1 MSALKKVSGKGLG
14 LIIVILLLAGIN
26 LLASLWHQRIDL
38 TSEKRFT
45 LSAPT
50 KKMLKKL
57 DGEVK
62 VDILLKGEFPSA
74 FKRLA
79 NAAEETLQEFKEV
92 AGNKIT
98 YRFVLPDDEMDE
110 VNVKYGDTVAALGID
125 PVNLKVQ
132 LKAGEQQ
139 QLVYPAA
146 LVQYKGK
153 SFAVNLYSGNK
164 IFISPNELNSAEAMM
179 EYKFAEAIDK
189 LSYTSK
195 PLVAYSVG
203 NGEPTGYNTYDMVQN
218 VLRKDYQLFTF
229 NINTQPSIPDTF
241 NLLIITKPTKPFT
254 EEEKLKIDQ
263 YVMKGGK
270 LLMFVDK
277 LEAEMDSLQQK
288 NEVIAY
294 DRDLGLND
302 LLFRYGVRI
311 NSDLIMDLQCDLL
324 PFDVNG
330 NGQYEWLQ
338 WNYFPLFQTKSN
350 HPINKNIGLVAS
362 KFVNSIDTVEAEGI
376 KKTVLL
382 SSSSNSR
389 VITTPALISGREN
402 VNAPENEKFKKQNI
416 PAGILLEGKFQS
428 LYRNRL
434 SQVMKDSIESYGGHF
449 LSEAL
454 SAGKMIIV
462 ADGDIV
468 LNGAANNQPI
478 PMGMNQFAY
487 GTQKE
492 FPFANRDFLQNCM
505 DYLVDRSGLMEAKS
519 KDYTLRLLDAKK
531 VEDEKST
538 WQIINI
544 VAPILL
550 VSLFAFV
557 YQWRRKRKYTVTQS

>member
-1 MSALKKVSGKGLG
+1 MSSPKKAYSKG
-14 LIIVILLLAGIN
+14 IIIPAVTLLLVGIN

-50 KKMLKKL
+50 KKLLKKL
-57 DGEVK
+57 DGEVT

-79 NAAEETLQEFKEV
+79 NSAEETLQEFKEI
-92 AGNKIT
+92 AGNKIN

-110 VNVKYGDTVAALGID
+110 VNTKYADTAASLGIE
-125 PVNLKVQ
+125 PINLKVQ

-146 LVQYKGK
+146 LVHYKGK
-153 SFAVNLYSGNK
+153 IFAVNLYSGNK
-164 IFISPNELNSAEAMM
+164 IFISPNELNSAEAQM
-179 EYKFAEAIDK
+179 EYKFADAIDK
-189 LSYTSK
+189 LSYDAK
-195 PLVAYSVG
+195 PLVAYSAG
-203 NGEPTGYNTYDMVQN
+203 NGEPGDYKSYDLQSI
-218 VLRKDYQLFTF
+218 LKKDYQLFTI
-229 NINTQPSIPDTF
+229 NINTLPVIPDTF
-241 NLLIITKPTKPFT
+241 NLLIVVKPTKPFT
-254 EEEKLKIDQ
+254 EVEKLRIDQ
-263 YVMKGGK
+263 YVMRGGK

-277 LEAEMDSLQQK
+277 LDAEMDSLQQK

-294 DRDLGLND
+294 DRGLELND
-302 LLFRYGVRI
+302 LLFKYGVRI
-311 NSDLIMDLQCDLL
+311 NSDLLMDLQCDLL

-350 HPINKNIGLVAS
+350 HPINKNLGLVAG
-362 KFVNSIDTVEAEGI
+362 KFVNSMDTVEAEGI
-376 KKTVLL
+376 KKTILL
-382 SSSSNSR
+382 SSSPNSR
-389 VITTPALISGREN
+389 TISTPALISGREN
-402 VNAPENEKFKKQNI
+402 VNAPENALFKKHDI
-416 PAGILLEGKFQS
+416 PAAVLLEGKFHS
-428 LYRNRL
+428 LFQNRL
-434 SQVMKDSIESYGGHF
+434 SQAMRDSITNYGGQF
-449 LSEAL
+449 VQEAQK
-454 SAGKMIIV
+454 ATKMVIV
-462 ADGDIV
+462 SDGDIV
-468 LNGAANNQPI
+468 LNGMANNQPI

-505 DYLVDRSGLMEAKS
+505 DYLIDRSGLMEAKS
-519 KDYTLRLLDAKK
+519 KDYTLRLLNPQK
-531 VEDEKST
+531 VEDEKSF

-550 VSLFAFV
+550 VCLFAFF
-557 YQWRRKRKYTVTQS
+557 YQWWRKRKYASA

>member
-1 MSALKKVSGKGLG
+1 MSTLKKVSGKGAG
-14 LIIVILLLAGIN
+14 LIAVILLLAGMN

-50 KKMLKKL
+50 KKLLKKL
-57 DGEVK
+57 DGEVR

-79 NAAEETLQEFKEV
+79 TVAEETLQEFKEV
-92 AGNKIT
+92 AGNKIS
-98 YRFVLPDDEMDE
+98 YRFVLPDDEMDD
-110 VNVKYGDTVAALGID
+110 VNTKYGDTAAALGVD
-125 PVNLKVQ
+125 PINLKVQ
-132 LKAGEQQ
+132 IKSGEQQ
-139 QLVYPAA
+139 QFVFPAA
-146 LVQYKGK
+146 LVHYKDK
-153 SFAVNLYSGNK
+153 TIAVNLYSGNK
-164 IFISPNELNSAEAMM
+164 ILLSASDLNSAEAMM

-189 LSYTSK
+189 LSYASK

-203 NGEPTGYNTYDMVQN
+203 NGEPSGYNTYDMVQN

-229 NINTQPSIPDTF
+229 NINTQPAIPDTF

-263 YVMKGGK
+263 YVMRGGK

-294 DRDLGLND
+294 DRGLGLND

-350 HPINKNIGLVAS
+350 HPINKNIGLVAG
-362 KFVNSIDTVEAEGI
+362 KFVNSVDTVEAEGI
-376 KKTVLL
+376 KKTILL
-382 SSSSNSR
+382 SSSANTR
-389 VITTPALISGREN
+389 VISTPALISGREN
-402 VNAPENEKFKKQNI
+402 VNAPENDKFKKQNI
-416 PAGILLEGKFQS
+416 PAAVLLEGKFQS

-434 SQVMKDSIESYGGHF
+434 SQSMKDSIESYGGHF
-449 LSEAL
+449 LSEAV
-454 SAGKMIIV
+454 SKGKIIV
-462 ADGDIV
+462 VSDGDIV

-478 PMGMNQFAY
+478 PMGMNQYAY

-505 DYLVDRSGLMEAKS
+505 DYLVDRSGLMEAKG
-519 KDYTLRLLDAKK
+519 KDYTLRLLNPKK
-531 VEDEKST
+531 VEEEKSA

-544 VAPILL
+544 MAPILL
-550 VSLFAFV
+550 VCLFAFV
-557 YQWRRKRKYTVTQS
+557 YQWRRKRKYTVTQL